1 MKQFS
6 LLFHGQKTQPLK
18 EGLLKLW
25 GLLGG
30 LLGGYK
36 QGKPMNKAL
45 NGTKKLKYVL
55 LCKINLPLTLSSNG

>member
-6 LLFHGQKTQPLK
+6 LLFRGQKTQPLK

-30 LLGGYK
+30 YK

-45 NGTKKLKYVL
+45 NGKKKLKYVL
-55 LCKINLPLTLSSNG
+55 CKINLPFSLSSNG